1 MTAHNKLNELNR
13 AEDSARRLL
22 ERLEWIYVPREALA
36 AVDKLSYES
45 CISAG
50 RQIGW
55 GWTRQLRKVPFCT
68 SRVEGVGQLRNEAR
82 KPSISTGGMIPAVGV
97 RDSKEA
103 SQKAQE
109 LQLTKLLDDPMDDRG
124 HVGAAEALGV
134 NYRTLMMS
142 PDSGRLTR
150 RMLEEMAQAGVV
162 TGSTQAEDRRAGTA
176 C

>member
-22 ERLEWIYVPREALA
+22 ERLGWIYVPREALA

-55 GWTRQLRKVPFCT
+55 GWTPQLRKVPFCT

-82 KPSISTGGMIPAVGV
+82 KP
-97 RDSKEA
+97 
-103 SQKAQE
+103 
-109 LQLTKLLDDPMDDRG
+109 LHFDRG
-124 HVGAAEALGV
+124 HDPCRGGPGLQRGIPESARIAIDEAA
-134 NYRTLMMS
+134 
-142 PDSGRLTR
+142 
-150 RMLEEMAQAGVV
+150 
-162 TGSTQAEDRRAGTA
+162 
-176 C
+176 